1 MPDRLTFTRHAV
13 WLLPMLLALLLPASA
28 SAVTADI
35 DTLNLT
41 GHWAGLAALLV
52 FVLAYGFIIAEEPLR
67 MRKSMP
73 ALVAAGVIW
82 LLVALAYIDQGQA
95 ATAEQVFRRGLEY
108 YTELFLFLLAAMTY
122 INAMSERGVF
132 AALRRWLATRRW
144 SLPAIYWTSG
154 LLAFVISPFADNLT
168 TALLLATVV
177 VTVGAGQPRF
187 VTLACIN
194 IVVAA
199 NAGGVFSPFGDI
211 TTLLV
216 WQRGLIEFSQ
226 FFTLALPALVSW
238 LVPASMLAFALPAG
252 RPRGQPERL
261 PLAEGGL
268 VITLLFVVT
277 IAIAVSFENSLHL
290 PAALGMMTG
299 LGLLKL
305 YGYRLKRRGTRQNSG
320 QLVGDIADDQGHA
333 GRFDIFRSVERAEW
347 DTLMFLFGIL
357 MAVAGLAAMGW
368 LLLASELLYGR
379 LDTNTANVLVGLLSG
394 LVENVPV
401 MFTVLSMRP
410 EMAPDQWLLVT
421 LTTGIGGSLLSIGS
435 AAGVAVM
442 GQARG
447 VYTFLAHLKWSWAIA
462 LGYAAGIWVH
472 LLLSSAA
479 GV

>member
-1 MPDRLTFTRHAV
+1 MPHRLRHAP
-13 WLLPMLLALLLPASA
+13 WLLTALLLPGRA
-28 SAVTADI
+28 SAVTRNI
-35 DTLNLT
+35 DTLDLT
-41 GHWAGLAALLV
+41 GHWAGLAALLI
-52 FVLAYGFIIAEEPLR
+52 FALAYGFIIAEEPLR

-73 ALVAAGVIW
+73 ALVSAGVIW
-82 LLVALAYIDQGQA
+82 LLVAIAYIDQGRPGI
-95 ATAEQVFRRGLEY
+95 AEQVFRRGLEY

-132 AALRRWLATRRW
+132 AAVRRWLTTRQW
-144 SLPAIYWTSG
+144 SLRAIYWASG
-154 LLAFVISPFADNLT
+154 LLAFAFSPFADNLT

-177 VTVGAGQPRF
+177 VAVGAEQPRF

-211 TTLLV
+211 TSLLV
-216 WQRGLIEFSQ
+216 WQRGLVAFSQ
-226 FFTLALPALVSW
+226 FFVLALPALVSW
-238 LVPASMLAFALPAG
+238 LVPATLLAFALPAG
-252 RPRGQPERL
+252 RPQAQPV
-261 PLAEGGL
+261 PPPVAEGGG
-268 VITLLFVVT
+268 VITLLFGVT
-277 IAIAVSFENSLHL
+277 IAIAVTFENSLRL
-290 PAALGMMTG
+290 PAAVGMMTG

-305 YGYRLKRRGTRQNSG
+305 YGYKLKRHGARQNSG
-320 QLVGDIADDQGHA
+320 QVIGDIADDDGRA

-368 LLLASELLYGR
+368 LWLASEALYGQ
-379 LDTNTANVLVGLLSG
+379 LTPGTANVLVGLLSA

-410 EMAPDQWLLVT
+410 EMAQEQWLLVT

-447 VYTFLAHLKWSWAIA
+447 VYTFIAHLKWSWAIA
-462 LGYAAGIWVH
+462 LGYGLSIWVY
-472 LLLSSAA
+472 LLLNGAA
-479 GV
+479 RA